1 MKKLILFT
9 AILGL
14 VAASCKKEPDSPPE
28 NVLDDSKA
36 VTIDSLRGMQQAV
49 SPGGISI
56 IDSLHVYGIITMDES
71 DGNLY
76 KNLYMQDHTGA
87 IQIRMLS
94 TSDYAVGDSVRINL
108 YGAYLSEYAGVIQLD
123 SIDPDLMIVRLS
135 AGNEVQ
141 PIVKTI
147 PEITVADEGLLI
159 RIDGVQ
165 FSGVELSNTYADH
178 INQSSENRILE
189 DCNANSII
197 VRTSGFANYAGQTV
211 KQGNGSIV
219 AIVSRFDSDIQ
230 LYIRSLEELTLNNPR
245 CAGQMLF
252 KDFED
257 DDIYSGGWDVVT
269 VTGTEEWHTKYVGNT
284 FANMT
289 NYDQGTTTHSASE
302 SWYISPELDLT
313 SSSNATLSF
322 DNDTRYNGD
331 PLVLLVSADYP
342 GGGADPNLYTWDD
355 ISSLVSWDPDDN
367 AWGFHPSGNIDLSTY
382 VGQTINIAYKYTG
395 SSSDGATWEIDN
407 ILVIG

>member
-1 MKKLILFT
+1 MKKLILLSATIALLAT
-9 AILGL
+9 A
-14 VAASCKKEPDSPPE
+14 CKKEPDSPPE

-36 VTIDSLRGMQQAV
+36 ITIDSLRAMQQAV
-49 SPGGISI
+49 SPGGVSI
-56 IDSLHVYGIITMDES
+56 TDSLHVYGIITMDES

-94 TSDYAVGDSVRINL
+94 TSDYAVGDSVRIGL
-108 YGAYLSEYAGVIQLD
+108 HGAYLSEYGGVIQLD
-123 SIDPDLMIVRLS
+123 SIDPELMIVRLS
-135 AGNEVQ
+135 EDNVVA

-147 PEITVADEGLLI
+147 PEISFDDEGMLI

-165 FSGVELSNTYADH
+165 FSGTELSETYADH

-189 DCNANSII
+189 DCNANNII
-197 VRTSGFANYAGQTV
+197 VRTSGFANYAGKTV

-219 AIVSRFDSDIQ
+219 AIVSRFDSDLQ
-230 LYIRSLEELTLNNPR
+230 LYIRSLEELTLDNPR

-269 VTGTEEWHTKYVGNT
+269 VIGTDEWHTKYVGNT
-284 FANMT
+284 FGNMT
-289 NYDQGTTTHSASE
+289 NYDQGTMTNSASE
-302 SWYISPELDLT
+302 SWLISPQLDLSQST
-313 SSSNATLSF
+313 SVTLSF

-331 PLVLLVSADYP
+331 PLQLMVSTNYP
-342 GGGADPNLYTWDD
+342 GGGADPNLSTWDD
-355 ISSLVSWDPDDN
+355 ISSSVSWDPDSG
-367 AWGFHPSGNIDLSTY
+367 AWGFHPSGNIDLAAY
-382 VGQTINIAYKYTG
+382 IGQTIHFAFKYTG
-395 SSSDGATWEIDN
+395 TNSDGATWEVDN